1 MMRIELRGWQ
11 VMASL
16 LLIACDTN
24 EPKEPIQIGL
34 VASLTDEDGV
44 AGDLGIAELAIDE
57 INKAGGINGHL
68 LVLIAKEEGE
78 EPEIAAGRIQELVNE
93 GAVAAIGWSASS
105 WLDVAYPFARDL
117 EFPIMS
123 PSSTAP
129 SLSAVDDG
137 GYMFRAVANDAV
149 QSIAMVHYMIDV
161 ADPAISQVALVF
173 EEGPYGRGLADAF
186 EAAFEN
192 NGGTVEGR
200 VTYTSG
206 DPGASEDAAKQVI
219 DDIAGLPATPT
230 WIVLVSGEED
240 DAAAILKE
248 WGQRPAW
255 SDVRWFLTDG
265 VRSSGILI
273 DEGVGIIG
281 TAPTFPTLGDA
292 YGVLR
297 DAYAARFPDFQL
309 DQESFA
315 PNLWDSVFLFAAA
328 LAAQDAAGEPFG
340 GAGLRDRLTQLSRGR
355 GLILHAGQWRD
366 ISGTLLRGNEI
377 DFDGASGPFDLDS
390 AGEPIGPYEVW
401 RIVPTS
407 DSYEF
412 EQRLYIDAKKIA
424 SLRAE

>member
-1 MMRIELRGWQ
+1 MRIELRGWQ

-16 LLIACDTN
+16 LIACGTS
-24 EPKEPIQIGL
+24 EPKEPIEIGL
-34 VASLTDEDGV
+34 VVSLEDEDGI
-44 AGDLGIAELAIDE
+44 AGNVGIAELAIEE

-68 LVLIAKEEGE
+68 LVLNIKDEGP
-78 EPEIAAGRIQELVNE
+78 EPEIAAGRIQELVDE
-93 GAVAAIGWSASS
+93 GAVGAIGWTSSS

-117 EFPIMS
+117 RFPIMS

-129 SLSAVDDG
+129 KLSTVNDD

-149 QSIAMVHYMIDV
+149 QSVAMVHYMTDI
-161 ADPAISQVALVF
+161 ADPAIANVTLVF
-173 EEGPYGRGLADAF
+173 EEGPYGRGLAEAF
-186 EAAFEN
+186 QDTFEN
-192 NGGTVEGR
+192 AGGTVEGM

-206 DPGASEDAAKQVI
+206 EPAESEDAAIQVL
-219 DDIAGLPATPT
+219 DDIAALPTRPS

-248 WGQRPAW
+248 WGQRPSW
-255 SDVRWFLTDG
+255 DDVRWFLTDG

-297 DAYAARFPDFQL
+297 DAYAARYPEFQL
-309 DQESFA
+309 DQEEFA

-328 LAAQDAAGEPFG
+328 LTAQEAAGEPFG
-340 GAGLRDRLTQLSRGR
+340 GQGLRDRLSQMSKGP
-355 GLILHAGQWRD
+355 GLIFHAGQWRD
-366 ISGTLLRGNEI
+366 ITGTLSRGNDI

-407 DSYEF
+407 DAFEF
-412 EQRLYIDAKKIA
+412 AQAVYIDAKKIG
-424 SLRAE
+424 SLRAR